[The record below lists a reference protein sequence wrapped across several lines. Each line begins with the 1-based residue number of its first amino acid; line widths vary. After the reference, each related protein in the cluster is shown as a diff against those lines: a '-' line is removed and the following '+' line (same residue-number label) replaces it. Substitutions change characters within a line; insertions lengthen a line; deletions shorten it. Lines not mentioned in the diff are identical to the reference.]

1 MRYKIHKKTNDN
13 KMKGAYLM
21 DLKNDVKYV
30 KGVGPNRVVLLNKLG
45 IYTLED
51 LKNKGFSP
59 LDYKMFT
66 FTSHY
71 RNKLNF
77 TWDSLESAKIALSRL
92 KEGYNRHLEGKEDV
106 SDSVIADYENKFHEA
121 INDDLNMP
129 VAMSVVWEVI
139 KNQKKSKKLAD
150 LILDFDRV
158 LGFDLDHYKPEE
170 VIIPE
175 EIKML
180 VNERNEARANKNWT
194 ESDRLRD
201 ELISKGYSVK
211 DSKEGTVV
219 EKI

>member
-1 MRYKIHKKTNDN
+1 MMNYYKKRFI
-13 KMKGAYLM
+13 
-21 DLKNDVKYV
+21 
-30 KGVGPNRVVLLNKLG
+30 
-45 IYTLED
+45 
-51 LKNKGFSP
+51 
-59 LDYKMFT
+59 
-66 FTSHY
+66 
-71 RNKLNF
+71 
-77 TWDSLESAKIALSRL
+77 
-92 KEGYNRHLEGKEDV
+92 
-106 SDSVIADYENKFHEA
+106 EA
-121 INDDLNMP
+121 VNDDLNMP

-180 VNERNEARANKNWT
+180 VNERNEARANKNWA